1 MCHISKW
8 DNASLCSIQSEEA
21 LRELNIHIIAD
32 KATPIKCMLY
42 NGKAKNGYFAYFQ
55 GQNRNGVTN
64 NYPCYCVIPD
74 QLGVN
79 NLGDRDAGINPNCSK
94 PEEFMEPS

>member
-1 MCHISKW
+1 MSLTNKTIQRTTSFILLVVFLCVTFLTGTAPAFA
-8 DNASLCSIQSEEA
+8 ASSPEEA
-21 LRELNIHIIAD
+21 LRENNIYIIGD

-55 GQNRNGVTN
+55 GKNRNGVTT

-79 NLGDRDAGINPNCSK
+79 N
-94 PEEFMEPS
+94 